1 MKELKKIYK
10 ENGIQA
16 IQFEIIAKI
25 WLTPIALVFVLIKLV
40 IELPIKFIIGKIKK
54 K

>member
-1 MKELKKIYK
+1 MEELKKIYK
-10 ENGIQA
+10 ENGILA
-16 IQFEIIAKI
+16 ILFGIIATV
-25 WLTPIALVFVLIKLV
+25 WLAPIALVFVLIKLV